1 MSILSDKHS
10 QMIGTLNEHIQAI
23 MNNKDLLIDRLQR
36 PYVGK
41 YIKMEAA
48 YHKYVLVFF
57 LLKAFFQRKTY
68 VVEFNGF

>member
-1 MSILSDKHS
+1 
-10 QMIGTLNEHIQAI
+10 MIGTLNEHVQAI

-48 YHKYVLVFF
+48 YHKYVLVFV
-57 LLKAFFQRKTY
+57 LLKFCLKILVPWLCHTFGCTVSQL
-68 VVEFNGF
+68 NS